1 MKLQF
6 HGHACFS
13 IYTEDNTHLLI
24 DPFLTG
30 NSLAKVTPDTL
41 SPDVILLTHGHWDH
55 IGDTVSIAK
64 RTNCL
69 VICNPEIITY
79 LKGKGLENFHGMNIG
94 GGYQFDWGYVK
105 MTSALHS
112 SAIEENGQAIYL
124 GNPAGYL
131 LKLDNKTIYHAGDT
145 GLSYEMT
152 LLGNANKIDLA
163 LLPVGGNFTMDS
175 NDAMLAARAL
185 RARQV
190 IPMHYNTFPVI
201 AQNVNF
207 FSNQLLNFGILCSV
221 LQPEEIFEL

>member
-13 IYTEDNTHLLI
+13 IFTENHTHLLI
-24 DPFLTG
+24 DPFLTN
-30 NSLAKVTPDTL
+30 NSLAKVTADEL
-41 SPDVILLTHGHWDH
+41 APDVVLLTHGHWDH
-55 IGDTVSIAK
+55 IGDTVAIAK

-79 LKGKGLENFHGMNIG
+79 LKGKGLKRFHGMNIG
-94 GGYQFDWGYVK
+94 GSYQFEWGYVK
-105 MTSALHS
+105 MTPALHS
-112 SAIEENGQAIYL
+112 SAMEENGQVIYL

-131 LKLDNKTIYHAGDT
+131 LKLDGKLIYHAGDT
-145 GLSYEMT
+145 ALSHEMT

-163 LLPVGGNFTMDS
+163 LLPVGGNFTMDC

-201 AQNVNF
+201 EQNVNF
-207 FSNQLLNFGILCSV
+207 FSNQLLNFGIPCSV
-221 LQPEEIFEL
+221 LQPEDIFEL

>member
-13 IYTEDNTHLLI
+13 IFTESGMHLLV

-30 NSLAKVTPDTL
+30 NSLAKISADTL

-64 RTNCL
+64 RTGCS

-79 LKGKGLENFHGMNIG
+79 LKGKGVTNFHGMNIG
-94 GGYQFDWGYVK
+94 GGFQFDWGYVK
-105 MTSALHS
+105 MTPALHS
-112 SAIEENGQAIYL
+112 SAIEENGQVIHL
-124 GNPAGYL
+124 GNPAGFL
-131 LKLDNKTIYHAGDT
+131 LKVDGRTIYHAGDT
-145 GLSYEMT
+145 GLSHEMT
-152 LLGNANKIDLA
+152 LLGNANRIDLA
-163 LLPVGGNFTMDS
+163 LLPVGGNFTMDC

-185 RARQV
+185 RARHV

-201 AQNVNF
+201 AQNVAF
-207 FSNQLLNFGILCSV
+207 FSNQLLNFGIPCTV
-221 LQPEEIFEL
+221 LQPEESYEL